1 VEVQESEIKKLSK
14 LKSELEQ
21 AHSRR
26 RRKKERGRVVYRTH
40 RTLSALELETS
51 AAQRRRLE
59 SQGVRP
65 AAGADR
71 FPPGDVVSV
80 KLACGHRSRVEALAS
95 GLLPARAKC
104 PTCHRWSNT
113 DVRSARQP
121 KQNASRKIVAE
132 RVEIRDGREFTVRVL
147 ATPRRT
153 RTSTTKR
160 RTT

>member
-1 VEVQESEIKKLSK
+1 MLKKSEIEKLEK
-14 LKSELEQ
+14 LKSELGR

-26 RRKKERGRVVYRTH
+26 GRKKKRGRVVYRTR
-40 RTLSALELETS
+40 RTLSSLELETS

-80 KLACGHRSRVEALAS
+80 KLACGHRTRVEALAS

-104 PTCHRWSNT
+104 PTCRRWSNT
-113 DVRSARQP
+113 DVGSARQP
-121 KQNASRKIVAE
+121 RQNASRRVVAE
-132 RVEIRDGREFTVRVL
+132 RVETRDGREFTVRVL
-147 ATPRRT
+147 ATPRRA
-153 RTSTTKR
+153 RMSTTKR